1 MNYFVSVVLLL
12 LLLISCDGSRQ
23 MDPDLVKDKSRIKET
38 LVNAKI
44 TIAEHNLTDFYS
56 FTNQLASTFG
66 AETFTSHTG
75 VPFVFCTNME
85 YWNGQIKP
93 KHGDSDKEAIWFIND
108 KDQKV
113 SIKFNYRISVRPN
126 D

>member
-12 LLLISCDGSRQ
+12 LLLTSCDGSRQ

-66 AETFTSHTG
+66 AETLTSHTG
-75 VPFVFCTNME
+75 VPFSFCTNME
-85 YWNGQIKP
+85 YWNGQIEP
-93 KHGDSDKEAIWFIND
+93 KHEDSDKVAIWFTND
-108 KDQKV
+108 TGHKI
-113 SIKFNYRISVRPN
+113 SIKFNYRISVDPI